1 VNIRHLRKSLLGV
14 NALLTGL
21 IVWMA
26 ATIFLGWNSEEHSA
40 GSPGP
45 EESVKSSPAERSAG
59 KMMNIAAYQ
68 KIIQGDIFETAG
80 AVPKSLPVP
89 APKEKEEI
97 IPTQL
102 NLRLK
107 GTMLGD
113 ETSFAVIAD
122 GRTNQEQIY
131 ARNENVQNARI
142 ADILSDRVILEVNNR
157 KEALILFP
165 EKGDKKEEVKGNIP
179 PVPPSNRPVA
189 RPPAAPNTRINRL
202 PGR

>member
-1 VNIRHLRKSLLGV
+1 VNIHHLKKSILGA

-26 ATIFLGWNSEEHSA
+26 ATIFLGWNSEEHLD
-40 GSPGP
+40 GSPGA

-59 KMMNIAAYQ
+59 RMMNIAAYQ

-80 AVPKSLPVP
+80 AAPKPVPVSVPK
-89 APKEKEEI
+89 AEEKI

-113 ETSFAVIAD
+113 EASFAVIAD
-122 GRTNQEQIY
+122 GRTNQEKIY

-142 ADILSDRVILEVNNR
+142 TDILSDRVILEVNSR

-165 EKGDKKEEVKGNIP
+165 EKGDRKEEVKGNIP
-179 PVPPSNRPVA
+179 QKPPSTPP
-189 RPPAAPNTRINRL
+189 RPPTLQNTRINRI
-202 PGR
+202 PKR